1 MPNHCAWAWTIVVAI
16 VVRRRD
22 SASLTDRQCRAGELI
37 GVGVT
42 AAGLGVVSALK
53 PLLLGYL
60 GLPNPAACFH
70 GFAEAVERSLL
81 G

>member
-1 MPNHCAWAWTIVVAI
+1 M
-16 VVRRRD
+16 
-22 SASLTDRQCRAGELI
+22 
-37 GVGVT
+37 VGNPEVIPT
-42 AAGLGVVSALK
+42 VDESYLN